1 MNQAG
6 LGKQVQLNDWKLDV
20 NLKVH
25 NLFNLEYRSILQRPM
40 PGRNYSLQLKLC
52 F

>member
-1 MNQAG
+1 VG
-6 LGKQVQLNDWKLDV
+6 LGKQVQLGSLKLDM

-25 NLFNLEYRSILQRPM
+25 NLFNEEYRSILQRPM
-40 PGRNYSLQLKLC
+40 PGRNYSLQLKLN